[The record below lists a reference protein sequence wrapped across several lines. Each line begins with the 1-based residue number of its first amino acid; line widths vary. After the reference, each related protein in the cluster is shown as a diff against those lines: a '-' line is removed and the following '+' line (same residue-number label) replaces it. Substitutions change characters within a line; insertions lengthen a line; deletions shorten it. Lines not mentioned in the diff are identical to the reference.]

1 MREAAEPREGQAH
14 LKRVVAEMG
23 GKNCIIVDSDA
34 DLDEAVPA
42 IVASAF
48 SYAGQKCS
56 ACARVLAHE
65 HVADVLLERLAGAV
79 AVLQVGTPE
88 DLATDV
94 PPLIEREHRSASSA
108 TSKRARDGRII
119 ARAECEPPQSGWY
132 CSPTLAGDLPPETPV
147 LCEEVFGPL
156 LTVERVASVEAAC
169 ELVDSLP
176 FALTGGLFSRNPTS
190 PSRSR
195 AARRSATSTSTATSP
210 ARWSVANRSAA
221 RGSRGQ
227 ARGPAVPTT

>member
-108 TSKRARDGRII
+108 TSKRARATGASLL
-119 ARAECEPPQSGWY
+119 ARS
-132 CSPTLAGDLPPETPV
+132 
-147 LCEEVFGPL
+147 
-156 LTVERVASVEAAC
+156 ASHH
-169 ELVDSLP
+169 
-176 FALTGGLFSRNPTS
+176 
-190 PSRSR
+190 R
-195 AARRSATSTSTATSP
+195 AAGTAPPRSP
-210 ARWSVANRSAA
+210 ATCLPRRRCSA
-221 RGSRGQ
+221 RRCSDRC
-227 ARGPAVPTT
+227 